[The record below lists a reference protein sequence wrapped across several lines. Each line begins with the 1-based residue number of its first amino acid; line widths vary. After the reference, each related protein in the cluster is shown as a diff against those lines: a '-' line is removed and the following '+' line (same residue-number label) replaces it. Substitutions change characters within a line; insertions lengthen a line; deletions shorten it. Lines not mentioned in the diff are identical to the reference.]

1 MSGFNPRVP
10 HEYVGRYQPRCDGKD
25 KASGRAVFLEDLSI
39 ERRFPQLLHA
49 KVLRSPYPHARI
61 RGMDTS
67 KAAAL
72 PGVKAVLRYDDPE
85 VAALPWTSNAR
96 AALGTANAVVDKAPR
111 YLDRHILNERVLWV
125 GDEAGVVVAAET
137 EAIADQALDLIEVD
151 WEILP
156 FVLSVDEALA
166 PDAPILHPEMNP
178 DGNMLPAQPPGTE
191 TWGDDY
197 YMPRGIAQDVF
208 VLRGDVDKALA
219 EADASIE
226 VTTDYHRANHVA
238 LDSMGCLVQWND
250 DGLTCWT
257 NSYQA
262 DQTRMHLAEMLQ
274 LPLGKVRVICNY
286 TGGSFG
292 RWNVGDQRFFIFT
305 ALLAKRTGRPVK
317 FKHTRREDFHDTRQP
332 VMWTG
337 RLGGNRD
344 GTITAIQF
352 DALADSGAYAEWI
365 GYQARFIP
373 METQL
378 RTFFHVPNCKME
390 CHCVYTNHIPG
401 GMMRST
407 GNIQLNLCM
416 GVALDMLG
424 EKLDLDP
431 LDLAKKN
438 FGHFFGLVPNEDL
451 AAVLDEGA
459 KRIGW
464 SRRLPAARSPWIN
477 GTRKRGMGFSFHM
490 AWHAEWEESTRG
502 DLQIAVRLNPDM
514 SVVLVAPTV
523 ETGGGSNTCSVLA
536 CAESLT
542 FLGIK
547 PEDITWLSTVDTTS
561 GYFDAVQTDSA
572 VSYLHA
578 EMMPLAAQQIRAQI
592 LEQAASVL
600 EADPKDL
607 DISSGRVFVRDDP
620 ARGAMVRDVLWRGS
634 LVPILATV
642 SRRPNPEMSGI
653 PYMANFAE
661 VEVDTATG
669 EVQVLRV
676 VVVDDLGTVMFPAGA
691 EGQQVGGQAM
701 ALGETIMEEMVYDHA
716 TGIPLTFNLVDYKVP
731 TMLDVPEVEPVV
743 MEVWRGKGEYGA
755 CGLGEGVMCPTP
767 AAVANAVYNA
777 IGVRLLSIPFTP
789 AKVLHALEQD
799 KERAAALPVA
809 LGTIP

>member
-1 MSGFNPRVP
+1 MTDGFKPRVP
-10 HEYVGRYQPRCDGKD
+10 REYVGHYRPRCDGRD
-25 KASGRAVFLEDLSI
+25 KAAGRAVFLEDLSI
-39 ERRFPQLLHA
+39 HGRFPRLLYA

-67 KAAAL
+67 EAEAL

-85 VAALPWTSNAR
+85 VAAMPWTSNAR
-96 AALGTANAVVDKAPR
+96 AALGTANAAVDKAPR

-137 EAIADQALDLIEVD
+137 EAIANRALELIQVD
-151 WEILP
+151 WEVLP
-156 FVLSVDEALA
+156 FVLGVDEALA

-178 DGNMLPAQPPGTE
+178 AGNLLPAQPPGTE
-191 TWGDDY
+191 NWGDDY

-208 VLRGDVDKALA
+208 VLRGDVEKALA
-219 EADASIE
+219 EADVTIE

-238 LDSMGCLVQWND
+238 LDSMGCLVEWNH

-262 DQTRMHLAEMLQ
+262 DQTRMHLSEFLQ
-274 LPLGKVRVICNY
+274 VPLSKVRVICNY
-286 TGGSFG
+286 VGGSFG

-305 ALLAKRTGRPVK
+305 ALLAKRTGRPVR

-332 VMWTG
+332 VTWTG
-337 RLGGNRD
+337 RMGGNRD
-344 GTITAIQF
+344 GTVTAIHF
-352 DALADSGAYAEWI
+352 DAMADSGAYAEWV

-390 CHCVYTNHIPG
+390 CRCVYTNHIPG

-407 GNIQLNLCM
+407 GNIQLNLCL
-416 GVALDMLG
+416 GVALDMLA
-424 EKLDLDP
+424 ERLDLDP
-431 LDLAKKN
+431 LDLAKRN
-438 FGHFFGLVPNEDL
+438 FGHFFGPVPNGDL
-451 AAVLDEGA
+451 AAVLEEGA
-459 KRIGW
+459 RRMGW
-464 SRRLPAARSPWIN
+464 SRRKPAGQDPRVD
-477 GTRKRGMGFSFHM
+477 GTKKRGLGFSFHM
-490 AWHAEWEESTRG
+490 GWHAEWEESTRG

-514 SVVLVAPTV
+514 SVILVAPTA

-536 CAESLT
+536 CAESLA
-542 FLGIK
+542 FLGVK
-547 PEDITWLSTVDTTS
+547 PEDVTWLPTVDTTS
-561 GYFDAVQTDSA
+561 GYYDAVQTDSA

-578 EMMPLAAQQIRAQI
+578 EMMPLAAEQIRSQI
-592 LEQAASVL
+592 LAQAAPGLGVSAG
-600 EADPKDL
+600 EL
-607 DISSGRVFVRDDP
+607 DIEAGRIFVKANPSQGLAARDL
-620 ARGAMVRDVLWRGS
+620 LWRGS

-642 SRRPNPEMSGI
+642 SRRPNPEMSGV

-661 VEVDTATG
+661 VEVDIETG
-669 EVQVLRV
+669 RVEVLRL
-676 VVVDDLGTVMFPAGA
+676 VVVDDVGTVMFPAGA

-701 ALGETIMEEMVYDHA
+701 ALGEILSEEIVYDRA
-716 TGIPLTFNLVDYKVP
+716 TGIPLSFNLVDYKVP
-731 TMLDVPEVEPVV
+731 TMLDVPDVEPVV

-767 AAVANAVYNA
+767 AAVLNAVYNA
-777 IGVRLLSIPFTP
+777 TGVRLTSIPLTP
-789 AKVLHALEQD
+789 DKVLQALAES
-799 KERAAALPVA
+799 KETETLPI
-809 LGTIP
+809 GSGMTG